1 MAILT
6 TSGRVAI
13 ANALSKLPLHFAWGL
28 GDGAWMS
35 PPSESPS
42 ASALLNEV
50 GRRTATQWA
59 YVVPDPAGTIVV
71 TTGKFSLSPGNA
83 PTNHLWVTANFDF
96 TDAPSSEIREVAV
109 FSDTEVVTGL
119 PAGQKYFVP
128 SEIADPGIMLYLENI
143 TPIFRSPAIQEN
155 FEAVITF

>member
-13 ANALSKLPLHFAWGL
+13 ANALSKLPFHFAWGT
-28 GDGAWMS
+28 GDGDWVT
-35 PPSESPS
+35 PPAESPS
-42 ASALLNEV
+42 ATALLAEV

-59 YVVPDPAGTIVV
+59 YVVPDPAGTIEV

-96 TDAPSSEIREVAV
+96 TDAPGDVIREVAV
-109 FSDTEVVTGL
+109 FSDSEMVGGL
-119 PAGQKYFVP
+119 PVGQKYFLPADV
-128 SEIADPGIMLYLENI
+128 ADPGIMVYLENI